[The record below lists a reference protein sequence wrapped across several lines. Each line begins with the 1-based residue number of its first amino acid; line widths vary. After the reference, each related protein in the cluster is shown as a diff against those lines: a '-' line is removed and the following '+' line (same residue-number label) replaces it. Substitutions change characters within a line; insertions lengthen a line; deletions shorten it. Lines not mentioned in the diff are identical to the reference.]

1 MAASNSQ
8 LVEYCK
14 ERTGENLR
22 TVARYN
28 TTDEALTVE
37 YVRDDLRPRYT
48 EKQYE
53 ILIEKL
59 YDTHESVIEIGDEGA
74 PIGDC
79 VSSVHYFEN
88 GFVIQLV
95 LDEDDGYI
103 VTFDS
108 IVGSSLASFIEE
120 CFTHAGVPSELAQ

>member
-1 MAASNSQ
+1 MASSDSK

-28 TTDEALTVE
+28 TTSETLTVE
-37 YVRDDLRPRYT
+37 CVRDDLRSQYT
-48 EKQYE
+48 DEQYE
-53 ILIEKL
+53 MLVEKL
-59 YDTHESVIEIGDEGA
+59 YDTHESVVEIGDKGA

-103 VTFDS
+103 ITFDS
-108 IVGSSLASFIEE
+108 VVGSSLASFIEE
-120 CFTHAGVPSELAQ
+120 CLTHAGVPSELAQ